1 VAEDG
6 GQLRAIFNL
15 ARYHRAHERFY
26 AHEPLMRAIELQGAS
41 RVLTTLADRWAEA
54 SDADGGQI
62 GARFAGCEDLNE
74 PAAIASDGVLFMEG
88 EGEPAELGRL
98 KRDLAAMADDCEA
111 TGEWLAEAME
121 ASWAAAAGLRHPGLA
136 DLLGE
141 RHRIIANDW
150 QAASLSVLV
159 SRLVRRA
166 GDILSLLDLTPSGI
180 RADLAGPRMLPGS
193 IHSAAELLGRAAD
206 LATESAGLVN
216 DNERRWR
223 VFRSRAAAI
232 AGPRPGDD

>member
-1 VAEDG
+1 
-6 GQLRAIFNL
+6 
-15 ARYHRAHERFY
+15 
-26 AHEPLMRAIELQGAS
+26 
-41 RVLTTLADRWAEA
+41 
-54 SDADGGQI
+54 
-62 GARFAGCEDLNE
+62 
-74 PAAIASDGVLFMEG
+74 
-88 EGEPAELGRL
+88 
-98 KRDLAAMADDCEA
+98 
-111 TGEWLAEAME
+111 ME